1 MALKKFVKISGVT
14 SLSDARYCSGMMVDV
29 LGFNLNQKDTNHI
42 EINILNQIKAWIN
55 GPMIAGEF
63 SDASIEE
70 IQEVMGMV
78 DLDIIE
84 TNRIDL
90 IEPLQNTGKRV
101 YFKISVDSQIDIDEL
116 IKLNVKGLKADKIIL
131 TASSNLFMTQS
142 VHELMN
148 YQENVKIVNGFHLE
162 LGSINLWTGV
172 ELRATAEEVPGLKDY
187 GKIMEVLEFLEIDD

>member
-1 MALKKFVKISGVT
+1 
-14 SLSDARYCSGMMVDV
+14 
-29 LGFNLNQKDTNHI
+29 
-42 EINILNQIKAWIN
+42 
-55 GPMIAGEF
+55 
-63 SDASIEE
+63 
-70 IQEVMGMV
+70 MV